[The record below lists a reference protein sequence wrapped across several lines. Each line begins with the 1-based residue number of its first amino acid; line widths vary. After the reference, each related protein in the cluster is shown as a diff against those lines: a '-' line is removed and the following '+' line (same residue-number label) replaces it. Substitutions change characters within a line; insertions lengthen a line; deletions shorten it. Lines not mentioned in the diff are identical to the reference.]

1 MSWVALDLER
11 AVEKASRFYV
21 DLLKAGIDSTAGG
34 VVLLDM
40 ILLNRPGELGRVLTA
55 IGSSTGKS
63 LLTAYATTEV
73 QGQTAGGGGV
83 SKFGFI
89 LLVYPAVDEADAAR
103 VAEAAKGA
111 GAISVT
117 AYFIRVKEVMKG

>member
-1 MSWVALDLER
+1 
-11 AVEKASRFYV
+11 
-21 DLLKAGIDSTAGG
+21 
-34 VVLLDM
+34 M
-40 ILLNRPGELGRVLTA
+40 ILLNRPGGELGGRVLTA

-73 QGQTAGGGGV
+73 QGQTAGGGV